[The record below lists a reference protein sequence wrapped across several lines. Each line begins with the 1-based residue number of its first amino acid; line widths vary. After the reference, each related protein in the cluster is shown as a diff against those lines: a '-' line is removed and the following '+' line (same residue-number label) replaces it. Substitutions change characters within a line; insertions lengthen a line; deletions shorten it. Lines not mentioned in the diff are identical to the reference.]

1 MTDSFDVTAISSPG
15 KILDEVAKRE
25 GVETHAIHLTRSI
38 TPVRDL
44 LAIWRLFRLFRKTKP
59 TIVHTH
65 TPKAGMV
72 GMIASKLARVPIRL
86 HTVAGL
92 PLETRKGL
100 IRKILIAIERIT
112 YSCAHHIYPNSLGML
127 RFIQEARLC
136 NDRKLK
142 IIGEGSSNGINIQ
155 HFQRS
160 AEVNE
165 RAQKVR
171 EELNISKDDLLFC
184 FIGRLVRDK
193 GIEELMW
200 AFEQIAQK
208 HPHAKLLLVGKFEE
222 HLDPL
227 SATAKNVLENHP
239 RVHFV
244 GYQNDVRPYLAA
256 SDIFVFPSYREGLP
270 NVLLQAG
277 AMGVASIATRING
290 STDIVEDQ
298 INGILV
304 EPQDRVELLSG
315 MERVLESSELR
326 TKITSN
332 SRELIVRKYDQR
344 MLWQKLLEEYQ
355 EKIQQLNSN
364 R

>member
-15 KILDEVAKRE
+15 EILDEVAKRE
-25 GVETHAIHLTRSI
+25 GVETHAIRLTRTI

-44 LAIWRLFRLFRKTKP
+44 LAIWKLFRLFRQAKP

-72 GMIASKLARVPIRL
+72 GMIASKLARVPIRI

-92 PLETRKGL
+92 PLETKRGL
-100 IRKILIAIERIT
+100 LRKILIVIEKIT
-112 YSCAHHIYPNSLGML
+112 YACANHVFPNSFGLL
-127 RFIQEARLC
+127 QFIEETKLC
-136 NDRKLK
+136 KADKLK
-142 IIGEGSSNGINIQ
+142 IIGEGSSNGIDIE

-160 AEVNE
+160 T
-165 RAQKVR
+165 KVVEQSIKIR
-171 EELNISKDDLLFC
+171 EELGIARDDLLFC

-200 AFEQIAQK
+200 AFEQIAEKYPQ
-208 HPHAKLLLVGKFEE
+208 AKLLLVGKFEE

-227 SATAKNVLENHP
+227 SASAKKVLETHP

-304 EPQDRVELLSG
+304 EPQDRVELLTG
-315 MERVLESSELR
+315 MERVLTSLELR
-326 TKITSN
+326 NKITSN
-332 SRELIVRKYDQR
+332 SRELIVEKYDQR

-355 EKIQQLNSN
+355 EQIQQLK
-364 R
+364 